1 MVSLTLDDLFDDFA
15 DCSVSEWVDGWVV
28 LRRATHE
35 ALQQQQVSLYPLS
48 LSLLSPSL
56 SPSLSLPLPLPPSPS
71 LPPLGE
77 LQWDDDRNQLTGN
90 IISSARWLAT
100 SDVPLGTGWFD

>member
-35 ALQQQQVSLYPLS
+35 ALQQQQQVSLSPFS

-56 SPSLSLPLPLPPSPS
+56 SPFSLSLLSPSLPPSLSLHSLPLPLFLPSA
-71 LPPLGE
+71 
-77 LQWDDDRNQLTGN
+77 NYN
-90 IISSARWLAT
+90 
-100 SDVPLGTGWFD
+100 GTTIETN